1 MTLVSDAQYSYVGP
15 PDAPDRYELI
25 DRRATGGEG
34 EVWQA
39 REHHGGVPF
48 SYAVKILRVP
58 AEDQTD
64 RGLEGL
70 RLQAAL
76 ATQLEHPA
84 LVKVKDVFVGPPPHL
99 AGQAA
104 PEAGSRLYFV
114 MKWIE
119 GRSLQEA
126 LERGEVR
133 GLDVLAPLEPIA
145 EAIDYLHSGRDTNGV
160 PVLHRDIKPANVLV
174 SGDGR
179 VYLVDFGLVR
189 LHSTSSTGRVFG
201 TAPFMAPES
210 LARGE
215 YTPATDRYALGATVY
230 FALTG
235 EMPVPGDTDGMV
247 QRLTAVLS
255 PAQDRVIR
263 GVLSM
268 VALAAEARPASAAA
282 WVRALRGA
290 PMETSIGGSPPPT
303 PMPAGYPLPP
313 TSAPPV
319 SGPPTSGA
327 PGYPL
332 PPTSGAPTSG
342 APGYPLPP
350 SSGPPGYPLPPSS
363 GPPGYPLPPSS
374 GPPGYPLPPT
384 SGPPGY
390 PLPPSSGP
398 PGYPGGP
405 RPPKKKSKTGLIIG
419 LVSALLVVACCATGV
434 WSLSKGDPSRT
445 GPDPAPSVD
454 RASPPPV
461 VTALEPVLISVA
473 DIMSAMK
480 PEARNYVTPSSS
492 NQALRGGLTKLELC
506 SDPAVRGDA
515 IGAQSSNGYSV
526 SVDGYPSV
534 GSAVAGFY
542 GTAAKPFFDATRRAA
557 ERCSWQP
564 FTVPKLGQESFGI
577 FATESSQVYAIVF
590 AYSGQVLIQVAIKAT
605 DGRGSYQSD
614 VVKLA
619 TLMAKRLPKTPVKQ

>member
-1 MTLVSDAQYSYVGP
+1 MTSVSDAQYSYAGP

-99 AGQAA
+99 AGQAE

-126 LERGEVR
+126 LEHGEVR

-189 LHSTSSTGRVFG
+189 LRSTSSTGRVFG

-215 YTPATDRYALGATVY
+215 YTPATDRYSLGATVY

-247 QRLTAVLS
+247 QRLTAVLG

-268 VALAAEARPASAAA
+268 VALAAERRPASAAA

-290 PMETSIGGSPPPT
+290 PMETSIGGSPPPI

-313 TSAPPV
+313 TS
-319 SGPPTSGA
+319 
-327 PGYPL
+327 
-332 PPTSGAPTSG
+332 GAPTPG
-342 APGYPLPP
+342 APSYPLPP

-374 GPPGYPLPPT
+374 GPPGYPP
-384 SGPPGY
+384 
-390 PLPPSSGP
+390 PPSSGP

-419 LVSALLVVACCATGV
+419 LVSALLLVACCATGV

-473 DIMSAMK
+473 DIMSVMK
-480 PEARNYVTPSSS
+480 PQERSYVNPSITSIR
-492 NQALRGGLTKLELC
+492 ALRGGLTKLQLC

-526 SVDGYPSV
+526 SVDDYPSV

-542 GTAAKPFFDATRRAA
+542 GTAAKPFFDATRKAA
-557 ERCSWQP
+557 ERCGWQP

-577 FATESSQVYAIVF
+577 FTTESSEVYAIVF
-590 AYSGQVLIQVAIKAT
+590 AYSGQVLMQVAIKASNA
-605 DGRGSYQSD
+605 RGSYQSD

-619 TLMAKRLPKTPVKQ
+619 TLMAKRLPQAQAEQ

>member
-1 MTLVSDAQYSYVGP
+1 MTFVSDSQYSYVGP

-48 SYAVKILRVP
+48 SYAVKILRVT

-64 RGLEGL
+64 RGLESL

-99 AGQAA
+99 AGQTA
-104 PEAGSRLYFV
+104 PQAGSRLYFV

-215 YTPATDRYALGATVY
+215 YTPATDRYSLGATVY

-247 QRLTAVLS
+247 QRLIAVLG

-268 VALAAEARPASAAA
+268 VALAAERRPGSAAA

-303 PMPAGYPLPP
+303 PMPVGCPLPP

-319 SGPPTSGA
+319 SG
-327 PGYPL
+327 
-332 PPTSGAPTSG
+332 APTSG
-342 APGYPLPP
+342 APGHPLPP
-350 SSGPPGYPLPPSS
+350 NSGPPGYPLPPNA
-363 GPPGYPLPPSS
+363 GPPGYPLPPN
-374 GPPGYPLPPT
+374 
-384 SGPPGY
+384 
-390 PLPPSSGP
+390 SGP

-405 RPPKKKSKTGLIIG
+405 QPPKKKSKIGLIIG
-419 LVSALLVVACCATGV
+419 LVAALLVVACCASGV
-434 WSLSKGDPSRT
+434 WNLYRRDPSRT
-445 GPDPAPSVD
+445 GAEPAPSVD

-473 DIMSAMK
+473 DIMSVMK
-480 PEARNYVTPSSS
+480 PEERSYVSPSSS
-492 NQALRGGLTKLELC
+492 NEALRGGLTELQLC

-515 IGAQSSNGYSV
+515 IGAQSNNGYYV
-526 SVDGYPSV
+526 SIQGYPSV

-557 ERCSWQP
+557 ERCGWQP
-564 FTVPKLGQESFGI
+564 FTVPKLGQESFGV

-590 AYSGQVLIQVAIKAT
+590 VYSGQVLIQVAIKASNE
-605 DGRGSYQSD
+605 RGSYQSD
-614 VVKLA
+614 VIKLA
-619 TLMAKRLPKTPVKQ
+619 TLMAKRLPKTQATR